1 VYRHKYKNRLKH
13 VTSKAQSKGEHI
25 HEGIQMEL
33 PDGLLIEDYEE
44 TRRKIVKFIQEYFDK
59 AGVSCMVMG
68 LSGGIDSSLVA
79 TLACEA
85 LGGEKVKALLLPVD
99 AKKDVENV
107 RDASDLAESLGMS
120 YELFEIGPAVE
131 AYEPLSLGKVALGNL
146 MARLRMAAWYGV
158 ANNRNGLVLGTG
170 NRSEILIGYFTKY
183 GDGGVDILPIAE
195 LYKINVWGL
204 ARHVG
209 VPNHICEK
217 VPSAGLWANQTDEGE
232 IGVSYPELDS
242 ILYLRF
248 DKDMEPDAIVSA
260 GYSRENVNRV
270 LGLVSGSQHKRN
282 PLPKAII

>member
-1 VYRHKYKNRLKH
+1 
-13 VTSKAQSKGEHI
+13 
-25 HEGIQMEL
+25 MEL

-158 ANNRNGLVLGTG
+158 SNNRNGLVLGTG